1 MQSKFRILFIT
12 IIINCL
18 LSIQLIGY
26 SQVNDTVKVV
36 VLSVNDQHA
45 KIDNYG
51 QFKALV
57 DKIREE
63 NKYVL
68 LFAAGDNFTG
78 NPIVDMY
85 EDRGYP
91 IIDLMNDLDFNATAV
106 GNHEF
111 DYGQQILA
119 KRIQQADF
127 PFLSANIKDNS
138 GRLKFKP
145 YEIIKLDNGIKVGI
159 FSAIQLGSGG
169 IPDSHPSNLRDLT
182 FTDGIEELRKFGGLR
197 DSCDI
202 FIALTHLGFEKDIE
216 LAGAMPQ
223 LDLILGGHTHTLT
236 KPAHNANGVTIMQ
249 SGSGVRN
256 LSKVT
261 LFLVNNSIVKVMPE
275 MLSISSF
282 KESDKEINRKL
293 EVYNDNKELNHVIGN
308 CTNKLSGSDELG
320 SMMTDAVTSLESV
333 DIAFQNEGGIRIDY
347 LNAGPITIKDVYKLD
362 PFGNE
367 VILIKMKAREI
378 KSLIMNAY
386 KDANNDIDLQVSG
399 LTYTIITDN
408 NKNAVDVDMRLPNGR
423 KISKCRQY
431 NVGLNSY
438 IASSYKFEHKDPGKS
453 LFITTAQT
461 LINYLTDKKEVDY
474 SGVKRVFVK

>member
-1 MQSKFRILFIT
+1 MLEKFR
-12 IIINCL
+12 L
-18 LSIQLIGY
+18 LSITTLITCLLAFQSIGLA
-26 SQVNDTVKVV
+26 QVNDTVKIV

-57 DKIREE
+57 DKIRDE

-78 NPIVDMY
+78 NPIVDMHD
-85 EDRGYP
+85 DRGFP

-111 DYGQQILA
+111 DYGQEKLA

-138 GRLKFKP
+138 GRLELKP
-145 YEIIKLDNGIKVGI
+145 YEIIQLDNGIKVGVI
-159 FSAIQLGSGG
+159 SAIQLGTGG
-169 IPDSHPSNLRDLT
+169 IPDSHPSNLRDLI
-182 FTDGIEELRKFGGLR
+182 FTDGIEELKKYGSLR
-197 DSCDI
+197 DSCHI

-216 LAGAMPQ
+216 LAGVMPQ

-236 KPAHNANGVTIMQ
+236 NPAHNANGVTIMQ
-249 SGSGVRN
+249 AGSGVRN
-256 LSKVT
+256 LCKVT
-261 LFLVNNSIVKVMPE
+261 LYLVNNSIVKVLPE
-275 MLSISSF
+275 ILSITSF
-282 KESDKEINRKL
+282 KVSDKEINRKL
-293 EVYNDNKELNHVIGN
+293 EVYNDNKELNRVIGSSSK
-308 CTNKLSGSDELG
+308 KLSGSDELG

-333 DIAFQNEGGIRIDY
+333 DIAFQNEGGIRVDY
-347 LNAGPITIKDVYKLD
+347 LNAGPITIKDIYKMD

-367 VILIKMKAREI
+367 VILIRMKASEI
-378 KSLIMNAY
+378 KSLILNAY

-408 NKNAVDVDMRLPNGR
+408 SKNAVDVDMRLPDGR
-423 KISKCRQY
+423 KIKKCRQY
-431 NVGLNSY
+431 NVGLSSY
-438 IASSYKFEHKDPGKS
+438 IASSYSFEHKDPGKS

-461 LINYLTDKKEVDY
+461 LINYITNKKEVDY
-474 SGVKRVFVK
+474 SGVKRAFVK